1 LESPLSDV
9 KVLDLSRLLPG
20 PYATLVLASL
30 GARVDKV
37 EDRTSGDFVRN
48 LPPLVD
54 GRSVLFES
62 LNRGKRSLALDLKSS
77 AGNGAFRRLV
87 RGYDLLIEGFR
98 PGVMERL
105 GLSYNALRGE
115 NPRLIY
121 CSISGYGQT
130 GPDRLKPGHDL
141 NYLARAGVLGYGG
154 EPNGPPAMPG
164 VQLADIGS
172 ALSALVGLLSALH
185 QRNRTGSGCYLDIAL
200 SEAALA
206 FLYPQLAA
214 RLAAGP
220 TGRRLSRGAD
230 PLNGGRANYN
240 IYRTADGRYL
250 SVGALEP
257 KFFIELCTRL
267 GRPGLVEVADGS
279 AEREEQIRQELAA
292 TFATKSLSQWVAH
305 FAGSECCVEPVYEGD
320 EVLSDPQLRAR
331 DLFREVPASGAGSAQ
346 MRLPFALTQFLTDP
360 APGLGEH
367 SAEIL
372 AEAGFTQ
379 DEIRK
384 LV

>member
-1 LESPLSDV
+1 LESPLSDL

-20 PYATLVLASL
+20 PYATLVLAAL
-30 GARVDKV
+30 GAGVDKV
-37 EDRTSGDFVRN
+37 EDPGGEFLRN

-54 GRSVLFES
+54 GRSVLFEA
-62 LNRGKRSLALDLKSS
+62 LNRGKRSLTLDLKTP
-77 AGNGAFRRLV
+77 AGNRAFRRLV
-87 RGYDLLIEGFR
+87 RGYDLLVEGFR

-105 GLSYNALRGE
+105 GLSYGALRDE

-121 CSISGYGQT
+121 CSLSGYGQT
-130 GPDRLKPGHDL
+130 GPDRLKVGHDL

-154 EPNGPPAMPG
+154 SPEGPPAMPG
-164 VQLADIGS
+164 VQIADIGS
-172 ALSALVGLLSALH
+172 ALSAVIGLLSALH
-185 QRNRTGSGCYLDIAL
+185 QRNRTGRGCHLDIAL
-200 SEAALA
+200 NEAALA

-214 RLAAGP
+214 RLAAGSA
-220 TGRRLSRGAD
+220 GRPLARGRD
-230 PLNGGRANYN
+230 LLNGGIANYGV
-240 IYRTADGRYL
+240 YRTADGRYL

-257 KFFIELCTRL
+257 KFFVELCTRL
-267 GRPGLVEVADGS
+267 GKPDLAETADGS
-279 AEREEQIRQELAA
+279 AEREEQIRGELSAS
-292 TFATKSLSQWVAH
+292 FAGKSLSEWVAH
-305 FAGSECCVEPVYEGD
+305 FADSECCVEPVYEGD

-331 DLFREVPASGAGSAQ
+331 DLLQQAPASGVGQAQ
-346 MRLPFALTQFLTDP
+346 LRLPFALTQFLKDP

-372 AEAGFTQ
+372 AEAGFPQ

>member
-37 EDRTSGDFVRN
+37 EDPTSGDFVRN

-62 LNRGKRSLALDLKSS
+62 LNRGKRSVALDLKSP
-77 AGNGAFRRLV
+77 AGNSAFRRLV

-105 GLSYNALRGE
+105 GLSYSALRGE

-154 EPNGPPAMPG
+154 EPNGPPAMPW

-185 QRNRTGSGCYLDIAL
+185 QRNRSGSGCYLDIAL

-206 FLYPQLAA
+206 FLYPQLSA

-220 TGRRLSRGAD
+220 AGRRLSRGAD
-230 PLNGGRANYN
+230 PLNGGSANYN

-267 GRPGLVEVADGS
+267 GRPGLVEVSDGS
-279 AEREEQIRQELAA
+279 AEREEQVRQELAA

-331 DLFREVPASGAGSAQ
+331 DLFREVPAGSAQ
-346 MRLPFALTQFLTDP
+346 MRLPFALTRFLTDP

>member
-20 PYATLVLASL
+20 PYATLALAAL

-37 EDRTSGDFVRN
+37 EDPAGGDFLRH
-48 LPPLVD
+48 LPPIVE

-62 LNRGKRSLALDLKSS
+62 LNRGKRSVALDLKTGAGSS
-77 AGNGAFRRLV
+77 AFRRLV
-87 RGYDLLIEGFR
+87 RGYDLLVEGFR

-105 GLSYNALRGE
+105 GLSYRALRDE

-130 GPDRLKPGHDL
+130 GPDRLKAGHDL

-154 EPNGPPAMPG
+154 APDGAPAMPG
-164 VQLADIGS
+164 VQVADIGS
-172 ALSALVGLLSALH
+172 AFSALVGLLSALH
-185 QRNRTGSGCYLDIAL
+185 QRTRTGRGCYLDIAL
-200 SEAALA
+200 NEAALA

-214 RLAAGP
+214 RVAAGSEGTP
-220 TGRRLSRGAD
+220 LSRGSD
-230 PLNGGRANYN
+230 VLNGGSANYGV
-240 IYRTADGRYL
+240 YRTADGRYL

-267 GRPGLVEVADGS
+267 GKPGLVEMADGS
-279 AEREEQIRQELAA
+279 AASEARIRQELSAL
-292 TFATKSLSQWVAH
+292 FATRSLSEWVAH
-305 FAGSECCVEPVYEGD
+305 FAGSESCVEPVYEGD

-331 DLFREVPASGAGSAQ
+331 DLFREVPASGLRAAQ
-346 MRLPFALTQFLTDP
+346 MRLPLAMTRFLTDP

-372 AEAGFTQ
+372 AEAGFPQ

-384 LV
+384 LM